1 MFRSLIH
8 IEQWENKRWE
18 KILFMLQIFWFC
30 FFYLHANHLFLF
42 DTGHFLVIVH
52 AIPTV
57 VLQIGKTDKQK
68 KQINSV
74 QYNECNL

>member
-1 MFRSLIH
+1 MGKQKMGKNI
-8 IEQWENKRWE
+8 IYAAN
-18 KILFMLQIFWFC
+18 ILVL
-30 FFYLHANHLFLF
+30 LFLSACKPSILF